1 MSSQGSDG
9 KNISKE
15 AILKITKD
23 FRFRE
28 KQAFNKNVN
37 NFKTGF
43 LLGFV
48 MLVVE
53 KGCCFCQELLCF
65 EPSEDFSGLSCSRS
79 MLSDWCHWKQSS
91 WMCLVHRSRSPGATG
106 NNAPQAWL
114 FQAQGLF
121 LLVEEAGCGLVAGF
135 RHYLNLL
142 VFEGSFPHLVVHELV
157 LLEHAQLHLRLDT
170 HDLRDTTWG
179 NLKASEKTLS
189 SEKPFPKGFGT
200 PFPGVPKAGPR
211 LAGHRQNL
219 LSQSWLPVSHEGE
232 EDISPS
238 CTQLFCWET
247 SCSQTSLDSP
257 WAVIHG
263 AALWHRFRRDFRK
276 CFYTCEFLQPSLGT
290 QK

>member
-1 MSSQGSDG
+1 
-9 KNISKE
+9 
-15 AILKITKD
+15 
-23 FRFRE
+23 
-28 KQAFNKNVN
+28 
-37 NFKTGF
+37 
-43 LLGFV
+43 

-65 EPSEDFSGLSCSRS
+65 EPSEDFSGLSPSRS
-79 MLSDWCHWKQSS
+79 MLSDWCHWKQSL

-179 NLKASEKTLS
+179 ISKQVK
-189 SEKPFPKGFGT
+189 KPFQVKNPFLRVLGHLFQVSQKQDQGWLDTDRIYFLSPGCLWAMKVKKTSVLPAPSSSAGKLHAPKHPWIHHEQSFMVLHCGIGSEGILGNVFT
-200 PFPGVPKAGPR
+200 PVSFV
-211 LAGHRQNL
+211 NL
-219 LSQSWLPVSHEGE
+219 L
-232 EDISPS
+232 
-238 CTQLFCWET
+238 
-247 SCSQTSLDSP
+247 
-257 WAVIHG
+257 
-263 AALWHRFRRDFRK
+263 
-276 CFYTCEFLQPSLGT
+276 
-290 QK
+290 